1 MFMIVKHSDREQHRL
16 NIFLGSNNIN
26 IKSASFAK
34 QIFLDWIFEDFILD
48 PTHIPRF
55 EKFFITKINWEGD

>member
-1 MFMIVKHSDREQHRL
+1 MLKIVKHGNRKQHRL

-34 QIFLDWIFEDFILD
+34 QIFLDGIFEDFILD
-48 PTHIPRF
+48 PTHIPGF
-55 EKFFITKINWEGD
+55 EEFFIT